1 MIEPREL
8 IAATRQM
15 GGMMEAGV
23 DILRALKVLRSQTG
37 NADLL
42 ALYDRLAHELR
53 LGSGLADAMS
63 RAPEAFSPFAVSLVR
78 QGEARGDLAT
88 SFYRI
93 ADYLQKEAEFNALP
107 SATVPHNEVIL
118 PVAAPGPCPP
128 WLHRVALQAAMWFCV
143 WLGILFLLE
152 LAVAIGIIIP
162 RWHLVAVTGMGLI
175 FWVMLVWR
183 LCGNR
188 DTLQAPGAIAVK
200 PNAVNIDGKSTL
212 DESSEAT
219 FE

>member
-23 DILRALKVLRSQTG
+23 DILRAIKVLRSQTG

-63 RAPEAFSPFAVSLVR
+63 HAPEAFSPFAVSLVR

-93 ADYLQKEAEFNALP
+93 ADYLQKEAEFNASP
-107 SATVPHNEVIL
+107 SAAVPDNAV
-118 PVAAPGPCPP
+118 PVSVAVPDQCPP
-128 WLHRVALQAAMWFCV
+128 WLHRAALQA
-143 WLGILFLLE
+143 GILLCGWTGVLFLLE
-152 LAVAIGIIIP
+152 LALAVGIIAQ
-162 RWHLVAVTGMGLI
+162 RWHLAAVTGTGVI
-175 FWVMLVWR
+175 FLLLVIWR
-183 LCGNR
+183 LRGNH
-188 DTLQAPGAIAVK
+188 DTLQIPGASEAKKNSV
-200 PNAVNIDGKSTL
+200 NAGSKSIL
-212 DESSEAT
+212 DEPSEAT